1 MKRQIFLATLAAS
14 LVAGG
19 CLLVLPVLA
28 NTAARMSASHQPL
41 TKAFP

>member
-19 CLLVLPVLA
+19 CLLAFPARA
-28 NTAARMSASHQPL
+28 NTAAITSASQQP
-41 TKAFP
+41 